1 MENLS
6 DKELIELIRSG
17 NKDARDFL
25 MEKYKRLA
33 IKITRR
39 YFLVGE
45 EFEDLLQEAWLGL
58 VDAFEKYDLQSTA
71 SFSTFAS
78 LCITRKVQ
86 TAVKHANS
94 KKNEPLKDYFSIQP
108 TGEPDEE
115 DDVVIV
121 IPSSLLSPEE
131 QLIQKET
138 VGQIKKE
145 IVNTLSDFE
154 LKVLELF
161 LKGEKYTE
169 IAIELGK
176 TNKQIDNAL
185 SRIRN
190 KLSFLKK

>member
-17 NKDARDFL
+17 DEQALDFL
-25 MEKYKRLA
+25 LKKYKKLA
-33 IKITRR
+33 TKLTRS
-39 YFLVGE
+39 YFLIGE
-45 EFEDLLQEAWLGL
+45 EFEDLLQEAMIGL
-58 VDAFEKYDLQSTA
+58 VNACKKYDLQSTA

-78 LCITRKVQ
+78 LCITRQ
-86 TAVKHANS
+86 IQSAVKHANS
-94 KKNEPLKDYFSIQP
+94 KKNEPLKDYISLQP
-108 TGEPDEE
+108 TDEPDEE

-145 IVNTLSDFE
+145 IVSTLSDFE